1 MLKIGYASI
10 LMYSSVTLHSE
21 FTLFIPLKDVNNLN
35 LSLALEE
42 IVPLQVRI
50 MRIGAAFAV
59 RPIFEKLVVGAK
71 RALIVNHL
79 DQLRTIP
86 LVFLSHLTTTTHAS
100 HLETIQ
106 DGTKTREMLPLLQE

>member
-1 MLKIGYASI
+1 VLKIGYASI

-59 RPIFEKLVVGAK
+59 
-71 RALIVNHL
+71 L